1 LIVAIFIL
9 ILLGSTT
16 FFNQSSFAG
25 RGNLRFIVLSDLH
38 IGGSSGNY
46 RPVVE
51 KVVDRSPDFVILSGD
66 MVFSNGYNQTEWDI
80 LWNETLLPL
89 RNNNIPIYPVIGNH
103 DSPYEVPLP
112 LWKNI
117 SWDIDVGKG
126 WYSFIVSNVNFVIVE
141 NSFHHTWNCNEYDP
155 YGYVTEQIA
164 SSESALQEDTHWTFL
179 ISHKGAYWN
188 TTAHPQTWF
197 GINDSDYICNQQIFN
212 EWLTKYKI
220 DMFISGHQHMTDTY
234 YQNGTIYSHIPSAYD
249 PHSAPPYQRGD
260 LTMFDVYAPV
270 SPSQRTYY
278 PYGYLEI
285 RHIDYEGFTWYN
297 NVFKKNIDFLDINDS
312 SNEIDRIKAIRNEIQ
327 VKINEVEVLL
337 EELDKIVGGA

>member
-197 GINDSDYICNQQIFN
+197 GI
-212 EWLTKYKI
+212 
-220 DMFISGHQHMTDTY
+220 
-234 YQNGTIYSHIPSAYD
+234 
-249 PHSAPPYQRGD
+249 
-260 LTMFDVYAPV
+260 
-270 SPSQRTYY
+270 
-278 PYGYLEI
+278 
-285 RHIDYEGFTWYN
+285 
-297 NVFKKNIDFLDINDS
+297 
-312 SNEIDRIKAIRNEIQ
+312 
-327 VKINEVEVLL
+327 
-337 EELDKIVGGA
+337 